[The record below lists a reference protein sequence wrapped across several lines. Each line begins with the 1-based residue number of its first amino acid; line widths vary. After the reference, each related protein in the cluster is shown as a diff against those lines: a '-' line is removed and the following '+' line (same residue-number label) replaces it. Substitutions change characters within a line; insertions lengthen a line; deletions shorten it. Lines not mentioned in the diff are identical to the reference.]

1 MNGLHAVLVT
11 PFDQHGN
18 VDNEGLDRLVEF
30 YLANK
35 VSGIVTLSVMGESSL
50 LNDTERFRVA
60 QRVISS
66 VNGRV
71 PVVVGINR
79 DEESIVPKFVRQVVE
94 IGASSLLIS
103 PRFLTTPTQE
113 AELDYFDNIAS
124 ATNASII
131 VLDYPPASGTVSVQF
146 LKDLAARVESVV
158 AIKLEELPTALK
170 ITRLKSEIGNRLNIL
185 CASGSV
191 YCLQELERGCDG
203 FITGYAFPE
212 HLVNILESFR
222 AGDTAGAAAIYGR
235 WLPLF
240 VYCNQAGIE
249 VAIRKEILKYRGVI
263 KCAAVRRPTRTLDD
277 ITRDELHRLLRTM
290 DL

>member
-79 DEESIVPKFVRQVVE
+79 D
-94 IGASSLLIS
+94 
-103 PRFLTTPTQE
+103 
-113 AELDYFDNIAS
+113 
-124 ATNASII
+124 
-131 VLDYPPASGTVSVQF
+131 
-146 LKDLAARVESVV
+146 
-158 AIKLEELPTALK
+158 
-170 ITRLKSEIGNRLNIL
+170 
-185 CASGSV
+185 
-191 YCLQELERGCDG
+191 
-203 FITGYAFPE
+203 
-212 HLVNILESFR
+212 
-222 AGDTAGAAAIYGR
+222 
-235 WLPLF
+235 
-240 VYCNQAGIE
+240 
-249 VAIRKEILKYRGVI
+249 
-263 KCAAVRRPTRTLDD
+263 
-277 ITRDELHRLLRTM
+277 
-290 DL
+290 